1 MAGSCCNFVQPV
13 WFSTKCSSQKRMTNH
28 AARRQ
33 VTYPNDGYSLF
44 LGSEPFLVSVRR
56 KKCPSVFMALWGIGS
71 FLNRFRF
78 FSWNKNI
85 SSSKNGRRK
94 RDELNPYRSLGVSE
108 DASYEEVEAAYQR
121 LVKKYQGNEKQLIKL
136 EMYKDKIFEDQ
147 LRARMEGRTRV
158 KVKESPAE
166 RRLSQKRFQPPKW
179 IRDAIKVPDKKYM
192 QRTALVMSIFIVAG
206 FITPRL
212 STTCMSMSAI
222 ASIAFLYNRGLPEP
236 PKDEF
241 GNPGE
246 IRPTDWK
253 VALHTVLL
261 CLAFG
266 FAALA
271 IAQVFLLH
279 VPLPSW
285 LSPDGVVNLF
295 VCVGFWLCCTFCQT
309 QDDQQLLRW
318 K

>member
-1 MAGSCCNFVQPV
+1 MAERCRCGFVTATLPKY
-13 WFSTKCSSQKRMTNH
+13 SGKKCRGNCTLHYAITERSHKCS
-28 AARRQ
+28 
-33 VTYPNDGYSLF
+33 YF
-44 LGSEPFLVSVRR
+44 LGIRSLTVGSKQRWSPGVSM
-56 KKCPSVFMALWGIGS
+56 SLGS
-71 FLNRFRF
+71 FFNRFRF
-78 FSWNKNI
+78 ISWNKNV
-85 SSSKNGRRK
+85 SKDVGKK
-94 RDELNPYRSLGVSE
+94 RDQVNPYRSLGVSE

-147 LRARMEGRTRV
+147 LRARISGKTRV

-192 QRTALVMSIFIVAG
+192 QKTALVMSIFIVAG
-206 FITPRL
+206 FITPSL

-253 VALHTVLL
+253 VALHTVIL

-279 VPLPSW
+279 VPLPAW

-295 VCVGFWLCCTFCQT
+295 VCFGFWLCCTFCQT
-309 QDDQQLLRW
+309 QDEQKLRW

>member
-1 MAGSCCNFVQPV
+1 MAGRCCSFVTTV
-13 WFSTKCSSQKRMTNH
+13 WFSTKYSSKRRLGNRAIRH
-28 AARRQ
+28 R
-33 VTYPNDGYSLF
+33 VTDGTHKHSLF
-44 LGSEPFLVSVRR
+44 LGTESLGITIRR
-56 KKCPSVFMALWGIGS
+56 KNCHAVSMTLWGIGS
-71 FLNRFRF
+71 FFNRLRF

-85 SSSKNGRRK
+85 LPSKDGRGK
-94 RDELNPYRSLGVSE
+94 RDQVNPYRSLGVSE

-158 KVKESPAE
+158 RVKESPAE

-179 IRDAIKVPDKKYM
+179 IRDAIKVPDRKYM

-206 FITPRL
+206 FITPSL

-222 ASIAFLYNRGLPEP
+222 ASIAFLYNRGLPEV

-271 IAQVFLLH
+271 IAQLFLLH
-279 VPLPSW
+279 LPLPSW

-295 VCVGFWLCCTFCQT
+295 VCIGFWLCCTFCQT
-309 QDDQQLLRW
+309 QDEQLRW